1 MIINMN
7 DSSIN
12 RIEDIREFLNTSEK
26 ISFGKESSAQVYEWM
41 EQLLVRFRYIQL
53 RKPDKGLVKQYIEK
67 ITGYSRAQTTRLI
80 KQYVKTGHIVLNTK
94 SVKRHKFKKK
104 YSTEEVRLV
113 AQTALVHNNPNGM
126 ALKSFLG
133 RAYDIYGDVRF
144 KTIKNIS
151 VSYLYVMVQ
160 TTTFKRIAG
169 DYEKTKPTVSNIGER
184 RKPRPNGKPGYL
196 RVDSVH
202 QGDMDGVKGV
212 YHIDIVDEVTQW
224 QCVISVPEISSK
236 YMTLALETLMK
247 VFPFKIYEIH
257 TDNGS
262 EYINKNIANMLTHL
276 LIQLTKSRA
285 RHCNDNALC
294 ESKHNIIRKWIGY
307 SFMGKDMYEDLN
319 EFHKVF
325 NEYLNYH
332 RCCLF
337 SVDEESKTKLGKII
351 KKYKQENCITPLTK
365 LRSLPN
371 FEQYLKS
378 NVTVESLDVL
388 ERKHTDYQMA
398 EIVQEKLAT
407 LYKVL
412 MHVTTPVFSGS
423 SID

>member
-53 RKPDKGLVKQYIEK
+53 RKPDKGLVKKYIEK
-67 ITGYSRAQTTRLI
+67 LTGYSRAQTTRLI
-80 KQYVKTGHIVLNTK
+80 KQYVQTGHIVLNTK
-94 SVKRHKFKKK
+94 SVKRHKFKTK

-113 AQTALVHNNPNGM
+113 AQTGLVHNNPNGM

-144 KTIKNIS
+144 KTIRNIS
-151 VSYLYVMVQ
+151 VSYLYVIMQ
-160 TTTFKRIAG
+160 TTTYKRIAG

-236 YMTLALETLMK
+236 YMTLALETLIK

-262 EYINKNIANMLTHL
+262 EYINRPVAN
-276 LIQLTKSRA
+276 
-285 RHCNDNALC
+285 
-294 ESKHNIIRKWIGY
+294 
-307 SFMGKDMYEDLN
+307 
-319 EFHKVF
+319 
-325 NEYLNYH
+325 
-332 RCCLF
+332 
-337 SVDEESKTKLGKII
+337 
-351 KKYKQENCITPLTK
+351 
-365 LRSLPN
+365 
-371 FEQYLKS
+371 
-378 NVTVESLDVL
+378 
-388 ERKHTDYQMA
+388 
-398 EIVQEKLAT
+398 
-407 LYKVL
+407 
-412 MHVTTPVFSGS
+412 
-423 SID
+423 